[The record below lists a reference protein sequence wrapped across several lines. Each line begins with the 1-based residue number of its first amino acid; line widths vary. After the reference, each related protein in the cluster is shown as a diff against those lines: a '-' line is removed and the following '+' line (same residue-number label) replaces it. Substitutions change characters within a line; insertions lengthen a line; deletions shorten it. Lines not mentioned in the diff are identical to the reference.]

1 MSINVTMPRLSDTM
15 EQGTVV
21 RWHVKE
27 GARVA
32 SGDVIADIETDKA
45 TMEMQAFDDGVVARL
60 LIPEGKQVKVG
71 EAIAVIA
78 EDGEDPASVGGSA
91 GDASGSNGGGASAA
105 AKPAAAKAVPT
116 ATDSAPAQPASGERE
131 IAADV
136 SAHDHG
142 APQRVSPVARRMAD
156 ELDVDLS
163 HLRGSGPGGRIIKRD
178 VEMAAENKQSKAPVV
193 AAKGGANGAQGLVA
207 GAAPAAASRDTS
219 RSASAPSAGALAIGG
234 QSVEV
239 PVTGMRQTIARR
251 LVESK
256 TTIPHY
262 QVTMKFAMD
271 AILELRKQL
280 NEQLAPVDVRLSVND
295 FMVRACALAM
305 ARNQYFNA
313 SWAGDRIL
321 VHQQVNIGVAIALD
335 EEKGGGLV
343 VGVVRDADRKSLRQ
357 ISIEV
362 KALGEKARTR
372 GLSMEDMSGATF
384 TISNLGMFGVDNFTA
399 IIAPPNSAILACG
412 AAIEQPVVRDHKL
425 VVGWEMAATLSLD
438 HRVIDGA
445 MAAKYLQSLKQAVET
460 PTILLV

>member
-1 MSINVTMPRLSDTM
+1 MPITVTMPRLSDTM

-27 GARVA
+27 GEKVS
-32 SGDVIADIETDKA
+32 SGDVLADIETDKA
-45 TMEMQAFDDGVVARL
+45 TMEMQAFDDGIVARL
-60 LIPEGKQVKVG
+60 MVPEGRQVKVG
-71 EAIAVIA
+71 ETIAVLA
-78 EDGEDPASVGGSA
+78 EDGED
-91 GDASGSNGGGASAA
+91 ASAA
-105 AKPAAAKAVPT
+105 AAAQPAAAPAAPPRVPQ
-116 ATDSAPAQPASGERE
+116 AASASAPPPPPPARSVSAAPAAPAARP
-131 IAADV
+131 IVADV
-136 SAHDHG
+136 SAVDHD
-142 APQRVSPVARRMAD
+142 APQRVSPVARRMAA
-156 ELDVDLS
+156 ELGVDVTQV
-163 HLRGSGPGGRIIKRD
+163 RGSGPAGRVIKRD
-178 VEMAAENKQSKAPVV
+178 IQLAAENRTSQAPAARAHELV
-193 AAKGGANGAQGLVA
+193 AATATATQPAPQGGALVA
-207 GAAPAAASRDTS
+207 GV
-219 RSASAPSAGALAIGG
+219 

-239 PVTGMRQTIARR
+239 PLTGMRQTIARR

-280 NEQLAPVDVRLSVND
+280 NDQLAPMEVRLSVND
-295 FMVRACALAM
+295 FIIRACALAM
-305 ARNQYFNA
+305 SRHPFFNA
-313 SWAGDRIL
+313 SWGGDRIL
-321 VHQQVNIGVAIALD
+321 LHQQVNIGVAISLD

-357 ISIEV
+357 ISNEV

-372 GLSMEDMSGATF
+372 GLTLEEMTGATF

-412 AAIEQPVVRDHKL
+412 AAVEQPVVRNHQL

-445 MAAKYLQSLKQAVET
+445 MAAKYLQTLKQAIET
-460 PTILLV
+460 PTLLLV